1 MRRAF
6 FSLLLGAATVSV
18 FASPYSFNV
27 QETGTGKPVILIPGM
42 TCGGGVWDATVA
54 RLKSKYHCYVLT
66 LPGFAGQTPITGPY
80 LPRVRDEI
88 LAFVKDKHLDHPAVI
103 GHSLGGFMVFYL
115 GCAEP
120 KLFGPLISVDG
131 LPFLGTMVNPMATA
145 QSNQPVAEMIAKTIS
160 AETPAQFEQQTK
172 QALASEIT
180 NPAQAA
186 ALVPICGKSDPA
198 DVAQSMKEMMTI
210 DLRDEVAKI
219 QSPVLLLGAGQW
231 MPNDQEKL
239 HKTYA
244 SEIAKCPN
252 AKLVIDAKS
261 RHFIMLDDPE
271 FFYKT
276 VEGFLAKN

>member
-1 MRRAF
+1 MRRALLP
-6 FSLLLGAATVSV
+6 LLLGVAAVSA
-18 FASPYSFNV
+18 FASPYSFSV
-27 QETGTGKPVILIPGM
+27 QEAGAGKPVILIPGM

-66 LPGFAGQTPITGPY
+66 LPGFAGQPPITGPY
-80 LPRVRDEI
+80 LPHVRDDI
-88 LAFVKDKHLDHPAVI
+88 IAFVKDNHLDHPAVI

-131 LPFLGTMVNPMATA
+131 LPFLGAMMNPTATA
-145 QSNQPVAEMIAKTIS
+145 KSNQPMADMIAKSIG
-160 AETPAQFEQQTK
+160 AATPAQFEQQTK
-172 QALASEIT
+172 QALATEIT
-180 NPAQAA
+180 DPAQAA
-186 ALVPICGKSDPA
+186 TLLPICSKSDPG
-198 DVAQSMKEMMTI
+198 DVGQSFKEMMTT
-210 DLRDEVAKI
+210 DLRDDVAKI

-231 MPNDQEKL
+231 MPNDQETL

-244 SEIAKCPN
+244 AQIAKCPN

-261 RHFIMLDDPE
+261 RHFIMLDDPD

-276 VEGFLAKN
+276 VEDFLAKN